1 MSLHFLNRQH
11 LKLISLYSGRYAMR
25 GGTGIIFAV
34 LVLVCGLLIAHIFV
48 SPVEMQKK
56 RIKSDMGL
64 EIEDRKILED
74 LVDIARPGVRWALG
88 GGEVHE
94 EGEEKNKA
102 MERTE
107 KWTSYLLDTRPAMLS
122 AIFLVMIFILP
133 FLVALGAFNQ
143 FSGDIGSRGLRY
155 HLLRTERPNIF
166 FGRFLGTAL
175 FSILIMVFLL
185 LVIILYIGFKLHV
198 YAWPDLFTWGLRGLI
213 AFALVCLPYVAL
225 CSWMSA
231 SMDSPFLSLIFCN
244 LIVGV
249 VPLFSKIGSLTWEP
263 ASNVKYVL
271 PWGIHNYLLHHNLL
285 VVLGAAAACLGYT
298 ALFLF
303 LGHRHFQK
311 RDL

>member
-1 MSLHFLNRQH
+1 MSLHTVNRQH

-25 GGTGIIFAV
+25 GGTGIIFAI
-34 LVLVCGLLIAHIFV
+34 LVLVCGLLIAHLFV
-48 SPVEMQKK
+48 SPVEMQKENV
-56 RIKSDMGL
+56 RSNMGL
-64 EIEDRKILED
+64 EVEDQKILED
-74 LVDIARPGVRWALG
+74 LVDFARPGVMWALG
-88 GGEVHE
+88 GSGGDE
-94 EGEEKNKA
+94 
-102 MERTE
+102 ERTE
-107 KWTSYLLDTRPAMLS
+107 KWTSYLLDKKPAMLS

-175 FSILIMVFLL
+175 FNILVMVFLL
-185 LVIILYIGFKLHV
+185 VVIILYIGFKLQV

-213 AFALVCLPYVAL
+213 AFTLICLPYVAL

-231 SMDSPFLSLIFCN
+231 SMDSPFLSLVICN
-244 LIVGV
+244 LVVGI
-249 VPLFSKIGSLTWEP
+249 VPLFAKIGSLTWEP
-263 ASNVKYVL
+263 ASYVIYVL